1 LNSPPPR
8 RPIVIL
14 ISGRGGN
21 MRALIERSRDAGAP
35 YTVSKVFSDK
45 ADAAGLE
52 VARGLGVPAQA
63 LSPAGMAHLTDL
75 ATHTDLSARSDPP
88 TRIDLP
94 TRADPTARAAYDAAL
109 AAAVKECSPSLVVL
123 AGFMRILSPQFVA
136 DFAGRML
143 NIHPSLLP
151 KYPGLHTHRRVLQA
165 REAEHGATVHFVT
178 EQLDGGPPVIQ
189 ARIAVTAAD
198 DEASLAARVQTLE
211 HRIYPLAVRWFCE
224 GRLRCENG
232 RAWLDDRAL
241 NEPVHFTGDER

>member
-1 LNSPPPR
+1 
-8 RPIVIL
+8 
-14 ISGRGGN
+14 

-45 ADAAGLE
+45 SDAAGLE
-52 VARGLGVPAQA
+52 LARGLGVPAQA
-63 LSPAGMAHLTDL
+63 LSPAGTAHRADL
-75 ATHTDLSARSDPP
+75 PTQADPPTHTDQPAHAAA
-88 TRIDLP
+88 P
-94 TRADPTARAAYDAAL
+94 TRAILPARAAYDAVL
-109 AAAVKECSPSLVVL
+109 AAAVKECAPSLVVL

-136 DFAGRML
+136 EFAGRML

-165 REAEHGATVHFVT
+165 REPEHGATVHFVT

-224 GRLRCENG
+224 GRLRYEGG
-232 RAWLDDRAL
+232 RAWLDGRAL
-241 NEPVHFTGDER
+241 DGPVQFTGDER

>member
-1 LNSPPPR
+1 
-8 RPIVIL
+8 
-14 ISGRGGN
+14 

-45 ADAAGLE
+45 TDAAGLE
-52 VARGLGVPAQA
+52 LARGLGVPAQA
-63 LSPAGMAHLTDL
+63 LSPAGPANRTDL
-75 ATHTDLSARSDPP
+75 PADAYAR
-88 TRIDLP
+88 TRGDLP
-94 TRADPTARAAYDAAL
+94 TRSDLPTRAAYDAAL

-151 KYPGLHTHRRVLQA
+151 KYPGLHTHRRVLEA
-165 REAEHGATVHFVT
+165 SEAEHGATVHFVT

-224 GRLRCENG
+224 GRLRCEDG
-232 RAWLDDRAL
+232 RAWLDGRAL
-241 NEPVHFTGDER
+241 NEPVQFTGDER